1 VNHEIPEGCRCS
13 FEWGENGLQFSSSFW
28 KCRGLQIPV
37 LCEFPSQ
44 INDVSLQL
52 DFERITKKITIN
64 ADQRFENLRV
74 EIFELSNSNHLGSFT
89 ILELNPWVTHW
100 FIPGDNRDYEQE
112 STFTGLK
119 IHIFQNSIQIHEV
132 NLYTKI

>member
-1 VNHEIPEGCRCS
+1 MN
-13 FEWGENGLQFSSSFW
+13 SSVSEKFLVATQSSQDELNLS
-28 KCRGLQIPV
+28 KV
-37 LCEFPSQ
+37 L
-44 INDVSLQL
+44 
-52 DFERITKKITIN
+52 
-64 ADQRFENLRV
+64 
-74 EIFELSNSNHLGSFT
+74 FELSNSNHLGSFT